1 MSTQSPPSS
10 PSPSAPRPAAARRGL
25 WRSPIFQFVVAGL
38 LALVVLLVGTQW
50 LSREAATDEAIQ
62 DARTTTRMLAKA
74 VVEPAL
80 TRGLVEE
87 QSAALDK
94 FDRVALRSVV
104 GSEDADILRVKIWD
118 ENGRIVYS
126 DKTQLIGEQFELGED
141 ELEVLRDG
149 GTEAEVSD
157 LSEPENRYEK
167 DFGRLLE
174 VYTQVWTPQGEPLLF
189 EAYYSYDEVSERSKE
204 VLSGFRPITIAALL
218 LFMLLTV
225 PLMWVLT
232 RRLDAS
238 AAERERLLLAAVR
251 ASENERRRIA
261 RDLHDGVVQDLAGI
275 SFAASATARDVADRP
290 EVARRLEALGAG
302 VRASLRA
309 LRSLL
314 VEIYPPDLRTEG
326 LAAALD
332 DLLAPATASGVQVT
346 LDVADTAHVREEAVA
361 LVWRVAQEAVRNALR
376 HGRPA
381 ALQVRVDIDA
391 DRVRL
396 VVADDGTGFDVRRE
410 PREGHLGLRAMRDLV
425 AETGGLLD
433 VRSAPGAGTTVTLEV
448 AQ

>member
-1 MSTQSPPSS
+1 M
-10 PSPSAPRPAAARRGL
+10 A
-25 WRSPIFQFVVAGL
+25 QFVVAGL
-38 LALVVLLVGTQW
+38 VALVVLAVGSQI
-50 LSREAATDEAIQ
+50 LSREAATDEAVA
-62 DARTTTRMLAKA
+62 DARTTTRLIAKA

-94 FDRVALRSVV
+94 FDRLALRSVIGDNV
-104 GSEDADILRVKIWD
+104 LRIKIWD
-118 ENGRIVYS
+118 HEGRIVYS

-141 ELEVLRDG
+141 EVEVLEDG

-157 LSEPENRYEK
+157 LSEPENLYER

-174 VYTQVWTPQGEPLLF
+174 VYTQVWTPEGQPLLF
-189 EAYYSYDEVSERSKE
+189 EAYYSYDEISERSSE
-204 VLSGFRPITIAALL
+204 VLDAFRPITVAALL

-238 AAERERLLLAAVR
+238 AAERERLLLAAVH

-275 SFAASATARDVADRP
+275 SFAASATSKDVADRP
-290 EVARRLEALGAG
+290 DLVRKLDAIGSG
-302 VRASLRA
+302 VRSSLRS

-314 VEIYPPDLRTEG
+314 VEIYPPNLRTDG

-332 DLLAPATASGVQVT
+332 DLLAPATASGVRVT
-346 LDVADTAHVREEAVA
+346 LEVGDTGAVREEVTA
-361 LVWRVAQEAVRNALR
+361 LVWRVAQEAIRNALR
-376 HGRPA
+376 HGQPSS
-381 ALQVRVDIDA
+381 LDVRVGVEGSV
-391 DRVRL
+391 VRL
-396 VVADDGTGFDVRRE
+396 VVADDGAGFDVQTS
-410 PREGHLGLRAMRDLV
+410 PQDGHLGLRALRDLV
-425 AETGGLLD
+425 GELGGSLD
-433 VRSAPGAGTTVTLEV
+433 VRSAPGAGTTVLLEV
-448 AQ
+448 GT